1 MSKKK
6 QLEREFMQ
14 QDKRFEH
21 AKAQVE
27 KHIRRADAWVI
38 IMDDTLKEMHRIN
51 REIKE
56 AGDDDQKDE
65 P

>member
-6 QLEREFMQ
+6 RLKREFMW

-27 KHIRRADAWVI
+27 KHIKRSEAWMI

-51 REIKE
+51 QEIKE
-56 AGDDDQKDE
+56 VGE
-65 P
+65 

>member
-6 QLEREFMQ
+6 QLEREFMW

-21 AKAQVE
+21 AKAQTE
-27 KHIRRADAWVI
+27 KHIRRAEAWMI
-38 IMDDTLKEMHRIN
+38 IMDDTVAEMHRIN

-56 AGDDDQKDE
+56 AGDG
-65 P
+65 